1 MVSEVPPALDP
12 RIVILLMHFA
22 DLTQLDQTHFLD
34 VVNAYLYASPQR
46 RTRLRKSWEREAQ
59 SAHQALPARQQPC
72 LPITLPV
79 RAEKSSEVTDG
90 SPGTPR
96 VMPGKTAG

>member
-1 MVSEVPPALDP
+1 
-12 RIVILLMHFA
+12 MHFA

-59 SAHQALPARQQPC
+59 SAHQGPPARQQPC